1 MYYIKSAAKD
11 SLLSEKEEVIAWKV
25 KINVLLNRNELKCT
39 WNTWNVFYYVH
50 CHIYDL
56 ALVLNTWNTS

>member
-25 KINVLLNRNELKCT
+25 KINVLMN
-39 WNTWNVFYYVH
+39 
-50 CHIYDL
+50 
-56 ALVLNTWNTS
+56 

>member
-39 WNTWNVFYYVH
+39 WNTWNVFYVH